1 MAKYQT
7 IFSKN
12 IIVQKMK
19 IKLTSILV
27 ASMLFSFVA
36 NADIIT
42 LSNGDRISGKVSQAN
57 DAQIVLTTQF
67 GDITIPRASI
77 TAISADASSPTVSQT
92 TAPVAESAPAPAEAS
107 TPDPSAPT
115 AEEKEPQWITDYRQ
129 FIKDN
134 FPETWQF
141 RFRGGVEN
149 RETTSS
155 VFSAYFALDAKRE
168 WDLNKFS
175 ATAYYNYTSEKSVA
189 GVESTTLDKYGIDT
203 TFRRD
208 FDETSHWYV
217 QNILNYKRDRVKGI
231 KDQVDEAV
239 TLGYRIEFERYNIT
253 IDIAPGPAVRYINAD
268 DFHTKWVAMGVVAE
282 DLNWQISKL
291 LKLEQN
297 AYVGMNLTN
306 NSQYSAYFRLG
317 LVVHATDVMDIALRY
332 SYDYDAVNAST
343 AETTEQRLLLSFEF
357 PFNWK

>member
-1 MAKYQT
+1 
-7 IFSKN
+7 
-12 IIVQKMK
+12 MK
-19 IKLTSILV
+19 LKVLSLLSV
-27 ASMLFSFVA
+27 AVLFNLAA
-36 NADIIT
+36 NAEIIT
-42 LSNGDRISGKVSQAN
+42 LTNGDRISGKVSLAN

-77 TAISADASSPTVSQT
+77 TAISADANSPTITQNTPVPAAETAAAVSE
-92 TAPVAESAPAPAEAS
+92 AAPAEPA
-107 TPDPSAPT
+107 PDPTAPP
-115 AEEKEPQWITDYRQ
+115 AVDKEPEWLTDYRN
-129 FIKDN
+129 FIKEN

-141 RFRGGVEN
+141 RIRGGLEY

-155 VFSAYFALDAKRE
+155 IFSVYAAIDLKKE

-175 ATAYYNYTSEKSVA
+175 ATAYYNYTSETSVA
-189 GVESTTLDKYGIDT
+189 GVDSTTLDKWGLDT
-203 TFRRD
+203 SFRRD

-217 QNILNYKRDRVKGI
+217 QNILNYKRDRVKNI

-239 TLGYRIEFERYNIT
+239 TFGYRFEFERYDLT

-268 DFHTKWVAMGVVAE
+268 DFSTKWVLMGVVAE
-282 DLNWQISKL
+282 DLNWQISKF

-306 NSQYSAYFRLG
+306 SHQYSAYFRLG
-317 LVVHATDVMDIALRY
+317 LVIHATEVIDIALRY
-332 SYDYDAVNAST
+332 SYDYDAINAST
-343 AETTEQRLLLSFEF
+343 AQKTEQRLMLSFEA

>member
-1 MAKYQT
+1 MK
-7 IFSKN
+7 SK
-12 IIVQKMK
+12 II
-19 IKLTSILV
+19 SIIAV
-27 ASMLFSFVA
+27 SMLASLSA
-36 NADIIT
+36 NAEIIT

-67 GDITIPRASI
+67 GDITIPRESI
-77 TAISADASSPTVSQT
+77 TAISADANSPTVSQT
-92 TAPVAESAPAPAEAS
+92 VAETPAPAPAETASASDS
-107 TPDPSAPT
+107 TPPP
-115 AEEKEPQWITDYRQ
+115 EEKEPQWITDYRQ

-141 RFRGGVEN
+141 RFRGGLEN

-175 ATAYYNYTSEKSVA
+175 ATAYYNYTTEESVA
-189 GVESTTLDKYGIDT
+189 GVESTTLDKYGLDT
-203 TFRRD
+203 SFRHD
-208 FDETSHWYV
+208 FDESSHWYV

-239 TLGYRIEFERYNIT
+239 TLGYRIEFERYDLT
-253 IDIAPGPAVRYINAD
+253 IDIAPGPAIRYINAD
-268 DFHTKWVAMGVVAE
+268 NFDTKWVAMGVIAE
-282 DLNWQISKL
+282 DLNWVISKL

-297 AYVGMNLTN
+297 LYVGMDLTDT
-306 NSQYSAYFRLG
+306 SQYSAYFRLG

-343 AETTEQRLLLSFEF
+343 AEKTEQRLLLSFEF

>member
-1 MAKYQT
+1 MKVKLISIIIAS
-7 IFSKN
+7 IF
-12 IIVQKMK
+12 
-19 IKLTSILV
+19 
-27 ASMLFSFVA
+27 ASLSV
-36 NADIIT
+36 NAEIIT
-42 LSNGDRISGKVSQAN
+42 LANGDRISGKVSQAN

-67 GDITIPRASI
+67 GDITIPRGSI
-77 TAISADASSPTVSQT
+77 TAISADSNSPTVT
-92 TAPVAESAPAPAEAS
+92 ETVVAEVAPAPAAAA
-107 TPDPSAPT
+107 PAADPAAPPP
-115 AEEKEPQWITDYRQ
+115 EEKEPQWITDYRQ
-129 FIKDN
+129 FIKDF

-175 ATAYYNYTSEKSVA
+175 ATAYYNYTTETSVA
-189 GVESTTLDKYGIDT
+189 GVESTTLDKYGLDT
-203 TFRRD
+203 SFRHD
-208 FDETSHWYV
+208 FDETSHWYI

-239 TLGYRIEFERYNIT
+239 TFGYRFEFERYNLT
-253 IDIAPGPAVRYINAD
+253 IDIAPGPAIRYINAD
-268 DFHTKWVAMGVVAE
+268 DFNTKWVAMAVVAE
-282 DLNWQISKL
+282 DLNWVISKL

-297 AYVGMNLTN
+297 LYVGMDVSDT
-306 NSQYSAYFRLG
+306 SQYSAYFRLG

-343 AETTEQRLLLSFEF
+343 AEKTEQRLLLSFEF

>member
-1 MAKYQT
+1 
-7 IFSKN
+7 
-12 IIVQKMK
+12 MK

-67 GDITIPRASI
+67 GDITIPRGSI
-77 TAISADASSPTVSQT
+77 TAISADSNSPTVSQT
-92 TAPVAESAPAPAEAS
+92 VEPVAAVAETSSAPDA
-107 TPDPSAPT
+107 SAPPPK
-115 AEEKEPQWITDYRQ
+115 EEEPKWISSYRQ

-155 VFSAYFALDAKRE
+155 VFSAYFAFDAKRE

-175 ATAYYNYTSEKSVA
+175 ATAYYNYTNETSVA

-203 TFRRD
+203 SLRHD
-208 FDETSHWYV
+208 FDESSHWYV

-231 KDQVDEAV
+231 KDQVDEAI
-239 TLGYRIEFERYNIT
+239 TLGYRIEFERYNLT
-253 IDIAPGPAVRYINAD
+253 IDIAPGPAIRYINAEN
-268 DFHTKWVAMGVVAE
+268 FNTKWVGMAVVAE

-297 AYVGMNLTN
+297 LYIGMDVSDT
-306 NSQYSAYFRLG
+306 SQYSAYFRLG
-317 LVVHATDVMDIALRY
+317 LVVHATEVMDIALRY
-332 SYDYDAVNAST
+332 SYDYDSVNAST